1 MLIRK
6 TGLGVTLAAALLAT
20 SFVSAQG
27 VSERF
32 SYTVANSK
40 DPSLYGAFA
49 RFDDK
54 AATAMVPDRLNI
66 NITRYATDA
75 ERDRVF
81 SIASEGIGRVPDA
94 LRELPAAGYLNWPG
108 GSSHTIRYARRV
120 PRSDGGQDLVL
131 ITDVAVHAWW
141 RAGGRPENDRFSVIQ
156 LRLNNQGAGEGKVSF
171 GTVTANQEAGVM
183 LDYGR
188 EPVVFADVQQEGW
201 TESARL

>member
-32 SYTVANSK
+32 SYTVAGSK
-40 DPSLYGAFA
+40 DPSIYRAFTQFKDA
-49 RFDDK
+49 SS
-54 AATAMVPDRLNI
+54 TVPERLNI
-66 NITRYATDA
+66 SITRYATDA
-75 ERDRVF
+75 ERDRIF
-81 SIASEGIGRVPDA
+81 SIASSEGIGRVPDA
-94 LRELPAAGYLNWPG
+94 LREMTAAGYLNWPG